1 MRPEMR
7 VVSGIQPTGN
17 LHLGNYLGAIR
28 NWVRMQ
34 DEMKDGEQCLFFLAD
49 LHAISMPHTPAELHK
64 ATLEMAAAVVACG
77 IDPQRSVLFNQ
88 AQVPAHAEL
97 QWLLNGTAR
106 MGWLN
111 RMTQWKDK
119 AGKNRE
125 GQSVALFGYP
135 VLQAADVLLYQT
147 THVPVG
153 EDQKQHLELAR
164 DIAQK
169 FNNDF
174 ASEDAP
180 VVRLCNAILLNA
192 IKQGASDIHVEPY
205 ERVLRVRYR
214 VDGVLH
220 EEMTPPIKLKNA
232 IASRLKIMSSLDI
245 AERRLPQDGR
255 IKLKLGK
262 GREMDYRVS
271 SVPTLWG
278 EKIVLRLLDKSNLQ
292 LDMTKLGFESEQ
304 LGVFQKNIHQP
315 YGMVL
320 VTGPT
325 GSGKTTTLYSALSE
339 LNLVSEN
346 LSTAEDPVEFNLT
359 GINQVQMH
367 EEIGRAELHHEARL
381 RNHVVGILRAAH
393 QALDLDLLS
402 ADLSGQVGER
412 GIRGVQVVH
421 SIAV

>member
-1 MRPEMR
+1 MR

-34 DEMKDGEQCLFFLAD
+34 DSMPEGGECLYFLAD
-49 LHAISMPHTPAELHK
+49 LHAISQPHNPAELGA
-64 ATLEMAAAVVACG
+64 ATLEMTAALVACG
-77 IDPQRSVLFNQ
+77 IDPDRSILFNQ

-125 GQSVALFGYP
+125 GQSVALFTYP

-180 VVRLCNAILLNA
+180 VFTLPEPIVPPEAARIMSLRDGSAKMSKSDPSDMSRINLADDADTIMQKVRKAKTDPEPLPSESAGLVGRPEALNLVTIYSA
-192 IKQGASDIHVEPY
+192 LTGEP
-205 ERVLRVRYR
+205 
-214 VDGVLH
+214 VDGVLARFGGQGFGAFKPALG
-220 EEMTPPIKLKNA
+220 ELLVETLAPIAARFRDLRQDREALDA
-232 IASRLKIMSSLDI
+232 ILA
-245 AERRLPQDGR
+245 
-255 IKLKLGK
+255 K
-262 GREMDYRVS
+262 GAARAREMGG
-271 SVPTLWG
+271 PTL
-278 EKIVLRLLDKSNLQ
+278 
-292 LDMTKLGFESEQ
+292 
-304 LGVFQKNIHQP
+304 
-315 YGMVL
+315 
-320 VTGPT
+320 
-325 GSGKTTTLYSALSE
+325 
-339 LNLVSEN
+339 
-346 LSTAEDPVEFNLT
+346 
-359 GINQVQMH
+359 
-367 EEIGRAELHHEARL
+367 
-381 RNHVVGILRAAH
+381 AATY
-393 QALDLDLLS
+393 QALGL
-402 ADLSGQVGER
+402 VR
-412 GIRGVQVVH
+412 G
-421 SIAV
+421 